1 VILVVAGSS
10 PVGHPSAAA
19 PTLLSPTMESLE
31 ARLGYEFRTRRLLD
45 TALTLPSVAHE
56 RKTSGKGYQR
66 LEFLGDG
73 VVDLVISEQLFH
85 LFPEEDEGMLSK
97 LWTRAVKTETMASI
111 ARKLGLGADLV
122 LSRGD
127 ETAGGRNRDST
138 LADALEALIGA
149 VHLDGGIEAS
159 SSLIKRL
166 WQDEL
171 ASLQLA
177 PDEQNPKGQLQEM
190 LQVPPWGET
199 PTYRITAS
207 AGPDHLRNYEAV
219 VIWKGRELASGS
231 GRGKQEAQIAAA
243 RHALVRPDLQ
253 DIIQAERTKPIPK

>member
-1 VILVVAGSS
+1 
-10 PVGHPSAAA
+10 
-19 PTLLSPTMESLE
+19 MEPLE
-31 ARLGYEFRTRRLLD
+31 ARLGYEFKSRRFLD

-56 RKTSGKGYQR
+56 RKISGKGYQR

-85 LFPEEDEGMLSK
+85 LFPDQDEGMLSK
-97 LWTRAVKTETMASI
+97 LWTRAVKTETMAAI

-127 ETAGGRNRDST
+127 EAAGGRNRDST

-159 SSLIKRL
+159 GSLIKRL
-166 WQDEL
+166 WEDVL

-177 PDEQNPKGQLQEM
+177 PDEEQNPKGQLQEL

-199 PTYRITAS
+199 PTYRSTAS
-207 AGPDHLRNYEAV
+207 SGPDHLRHFEAV
-219 VIWKGRELASGS
+219 VIWKGRELGSGS

-243 RHALVRPDLQ
+243 RHALDRTDLQ
-253 DIIQAERTKPIPK
+253 EIIQAERTKQPAPR